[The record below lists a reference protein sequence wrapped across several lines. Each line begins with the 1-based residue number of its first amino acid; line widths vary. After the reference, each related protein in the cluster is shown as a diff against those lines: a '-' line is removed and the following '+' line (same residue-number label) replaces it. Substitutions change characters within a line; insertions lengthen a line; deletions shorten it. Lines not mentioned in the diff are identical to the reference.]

1 MELVFQSDPKNI
13 HLVEDFIIDLGES
26 NGMDDDSI
34 NSLMIAITE
43 AANNAI
49 LHGNE
54 SNPNKKVKIDCTIAN
69 KHLVVSVS
77 DEGKGFDP
85 SKVPDPLSPENLLKT
100 SGRGVFLMKEI
111 MKSVEYKF
119 APEGT
124 TVILTFDIS

>member
-13 HLVEDFIIDLGES
+13 HLVEDYIINLGES
-26 NGMDDDSI
+26 NNFSDDAV

-54 SNPNKKVKIDCTIAN
+54 SNPAKKVKLFSSFEN
-69 KHLVVSVS
+69 NHLVVAVT

-85 SKVPDPLSPENLLKT
+85 SKVPDPLAPENLLKT

>member
-54 SNPNKKVKIDCTIAN
+54 SNPSKKVKIDCTIAD
-69 KHLVVSVS
+69 KHLVVAVS

>member
-13 HLVEDFIIDLGES
+13 HLVEDFIINLGES

-54 SNPNKKVKIDCTIAN
+54 SNPAKMVKVVSTLSD
-69 KHLVVSVS
+69 KHLIVSIT

-85 SKVPDPLSPENLLKT
+85 SKVPDPLAPENLLKT